1 MGFHRPRTPRLGEK
15 LRQIRKRID
24 GGLTQNEMVE
34 RLQLES
40 NFDQERIS
48 KYERGVL
55 EPPVYVLIAYSDL
68 ARISLDVILR
78 PEYDIPHKLPA
89 PNRSFDPSRAIVTT
103 QKRRKAKN
111 KRS

>member
-1 MGFHRPRTPRLGEK
+1 MGHHRARTPRLGEK
-15 LRQIRKRID
+15 LRQIRQRID

-34 RLQLES
+34 HLGLEKD
-40 NFDQERIS
+40 FDQERIS

-68 ARISLDVILR
+68 AQISLDLLLR
-78 PEYDIPHKLPA
+78 PEHNIPDQLLA
-89 PNRSFDPSRAIVTT
+89 RNRSSDPSRVLMKAHKTT
-103 QKRRKAKN
+103 KSK